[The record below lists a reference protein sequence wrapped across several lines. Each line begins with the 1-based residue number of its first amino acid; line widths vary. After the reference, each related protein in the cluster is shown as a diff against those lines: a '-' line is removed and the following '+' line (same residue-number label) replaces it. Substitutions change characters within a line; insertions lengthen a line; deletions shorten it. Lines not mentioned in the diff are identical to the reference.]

1 MREEIELD
9 ISGILSLLKKRFAMI
24 AAITISLALIAGILS
39 FYVLKPVY
47 QAQATIIVGKAA
59 ADSRTQQ
66 YSDVMMYQN
75 LVKTYIEIAKSKS
88 VANAAKS
95 KLGSEISAS
104 EIQQDTTISTKE
116 GTQLIII
123 SVKNKNAQQTVNIV
137 NALSEAFIEE
147 SKKVF
152 PTGVDVQIMDK
163 PEFPSAPVS
172 PKKVFNI
179 ALAAVLGLFLS
190 VLLAFILDY
199 MDRTIK
205 DEKDVEKYLNL
216 PVIGIIPKDQ

>member
-1 MREEIELD
+1 MKDEIELD
-9 ISGILSLLKKRFAMI
+9 ISGILSLLKKKFIMI
-24 AAITISLALIAGILS
+24 MAITISFALIAGILS

-88 VANAAKS
+88 VANTAKS
-95 KLGSEISAS
+95 KLGFETSAG
-104 EIQQDTTISTKE
+104 EIQQETTISTKE

-123 SVKNKNAQQTVNIV
+123 SVKNKNAQQTVDIV

-179 ALAAVLGLFLS
+179 AIAAVLGLFLA
-190 VLLAFILDY
+190 VLLAFVLDY

-205 DEKDVEKYLNL
+205 DEKDVEKYLDL

>member
-1 MREEIELD
+1 MKEEIELD
-9 ISGILSLLKKRFAMI
+9 ISGILTLLKKRFIMI
-24 AAITISLALIAGILS
+24 AALAISFALIAGILS

-59 ADSRTQQ
+59 ADSRTQE

-95 KLGSEISAS
+95 KLGFEISAG
-104 EIQQDTTISTKE
+104 EIQDQTTISTKE

-123 SVKNKNAQQTVNIV
+123 SVKNQNALQAVNIV
-137 NALSEAFIEE
+137 NALSEAFISE
-147 SKKVF
+147 SAKVF
-152 PTGVDVQIMDK
+152 PTGVDIQIMDQ

-172 PKKVFNI
+172 PKIVFNI
-179 ALAAVLGLFLS
+179 SIAAVIGLFLA
-190 VLLAFILDY
+190 VLLAFVLDY

-205 DEKDVEKYLNL
+205 DEKDVEKYLDL
-216 PVIGIIPKDQ
+216 PVIGIIPKEQ

>member
-205 DEKDVEKYLNL
+205 DEKDVEKYLDL